1 MWQELKYVR
10 EIYVYKYKR
19 ITGMLLVK
27 CQRQNDFPR
36 YFMRIR
42 RRKKKH
48 FYEIFTMDRWMGKV
62 ALVTGASAGIGAAIA
77 EELAKKGL
85 RVIGLA
91 RRIEK
96 VEELKEKLGRIKGEL
111 VPWKGDITKQE
122 EIARTFQ
129 WIKHKFGTIH
139 VLVNNAGI
147 ARQEMLKGRKKFFFF
162 FCYKLFIRY
171 NIRMIF
177 SIEFFIIIII
187 ITFL

>member
-1 MWQELKYVR
+1 MR
-10 EIYVYKYKR
+10 
-19 ITGMLLVK
+19 GVK
-27 CQRQNDFPR
+27 S
-36 YFMRIR
+36 IR
-42 RRKKKH
+42 RIESENSFDNLKPEREFLWSVRKM
-48 FYEIFTMDRWMGKV
+48 ERWVGKV
-62 ALVTGASAGIGAAIA
+62 ALVTGASAGVGAAIA

-85 RVIGLA
+85 KVIGLA

-147 ARQEMLKGRKKFFFF
+147 ARQEMLIGENFSKFVIHQKISGKPEHFFFF
-162 FCYKLFIRY
+162 NSY
-171 NIRMIF
+171 
-177 SIEFFIIIII
+177 
-187 ITFL
+187 